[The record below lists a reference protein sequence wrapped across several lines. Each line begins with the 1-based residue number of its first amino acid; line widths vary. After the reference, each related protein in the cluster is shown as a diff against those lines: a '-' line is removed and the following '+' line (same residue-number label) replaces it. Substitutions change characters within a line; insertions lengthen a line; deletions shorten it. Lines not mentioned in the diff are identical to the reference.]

1 VWRDISA
8 QVPDEFRISKP
19 PETHTLDAASPGF
32 EFQDCLRYHLA
43 AAKTVD
49 GRQEFAKRA
58 IDWKTDSGLMM
69 MGDAIV
75 KVWGGKTAADMVWK
89 EV

>member
-1 VWRDISA
+1 
-8 QVPDEFRISKP
+8 
-19 PETHTLDAASPGF
+19 
-32 EFQDCLRYHLA
+32 LA
-43 AAKTVD
+43 ATKTVE

-58 IDWKTDSGLMM
+58 VDWKTDSGLMM